1 MYTIDKPFAY
11 GVSVSGDNF
20 TDRKAETR
28 NLVMNFTHG
37 VNTILISPRRMGKT
51 SLVHRAIEQ
60 INDDNIIPVFLDV
73 YDCRDEYDFYNKF
86 SEEIIRASSSTVD
99 AALRNVAEFIGRIS
113 PKISVSPDLVNEY
126 SISLGLTPKQ
136 IRPEEILALPEM
148 LAKKRGKHLL
158 ICIDEFQQIGE
169 FADSLTVQKKMRGVW
184 QLQKNVSYCLFGSK
198 KHMLEN
204 IFQNKRM
211 PFYQFGQM
219 MYLGKIDQKDWVEYI
234 TSRFEACGKKIPP
247 EISGKL
253 CQLVECY
260 SSYVQQL
267 AWNLFVETDSE
278 ATSDGLK
285 TATDQLLAQNNSFF
299 TEQIRTLTSYQIN
312 FLKAVCSGLHSGF
325 TSEKVLSEWNIGTK
339 SNISVIKESLLKN
352 ELIEERGNE
361 IWLADPVFRIWLE
374 GRS

>member
-20 TDRKAETR
+20 TDRKTETR

-148 LAKKRGKHLL
+148 LAKKRDKHLL

-219 MYLGKIDQKDWVEYI
+219 MYLGKIDQKDWVEYV

-247 EISGKL
+247 EISEKL

-299 TEQIRTLTSYQIN
+299 TEQIRTLTSYQMN

>member
-148 LAKKRGKHLL
+148 LAKKRDKHLL

-247 EISGKL
+247 EISEKL

>member
-148 LAKKRGKHLL
+148 LAKKRDKHLL

-247 EISGKL
+247 EISEKL

-374 GRS
+374 RRS

>member
-1 MYTIDKPFAY
+1 MSTIDKPFAY

-20 TDRKAETR
+20 TDRKTETR

-37 VNTILISPRRMGKT
+37 VNTILISQRRMGKT
-51 SLVHRAIEQ
+51 SLVHRAIEL
-60 INDDNIIPVFLDV
+60 IDDDSVIPVFLDI

-86 SEEIIRASSSTVD
+86 SEGIIKAASSTVD

-126 SISLGLTPKQ
+126 SISLGLTPRQ
-136 IRPEEILALPEM
+136 ICPEEILNLPER
-148 LAKKRGKHLL
+148 LAEKRGKHLL

-169 FADSLTVQKKMRGVW
+169 FSDSLTVQKRMRGVW
-184 QLQKNVSYCLFGSK
+184 QHQQNVSYCLFGSK

-211 PFYQFGQM
+211 PLYQFGQM
-219 MYLGKIDQKDWVEYI
+219 MYLGKIGMKDWMEYI
-234 TSRFEACGKKIPP
+234 ASRFEACGKKISP
-247 EISGKL
+247 EISEKL
-253 CQLVECY
+253 CLTVECY

-267 AWNLFVETDSE
+267 AWNLFVETDTE
-278 ATSDGLK
+278 ATGNGLEA
-285 TATDQLLAQNNSFF
+285 ATGQLLAQNNSFF
-299 TEQIRTLTSYQIN
+299 TEQIRTLTGYQIN
-312 FLKAVCSGLHSGF
+312 FLKAVCSGIHSGF

-339 SNISVIKESLLKN
+339 SNISVIRESLLKN

-374 GRS
+374 GRL

>member
-247 EISGKL
+247 EISEKL

>member
-20 TDRKAETR
+20 TDRKTETR

-136 IRPEEILALPEM
+136 IRPEEILDLPEM
-148 LAKKRGKHLL
+148 MAKKRGKHLL

-169 FADSLTVQKKMRGVW
+169 FADSLTMQKKMRGVW

-204 IFQNKRM
+204 IFQNRRM

-219 MYLGKIDQKDWVEYI
+219 MYLGKIEQKDWVEYI
-234 TSRFEACGKKIPP
+234 ASRFEACGKKIPP
-247 EISGKL
+247 EISVKL

>member
-148 LAKKRGKHLL
+148 LAKKRDKHLL

-219 MYLGKIDQKDWVEYI
+219 MYLGKIDQRDWVEYI

-247 EISGKL
+247 EISEKL

>member
-1 MYTIDKPFAY
+1 
-11 GVSVSGDNF
+11 
-20 TDRKAETR
+20 
-28 NLVMNFTHG
+28 MNFTHG

-136 IRPEEILALPEM
+136 IRSEEILALPEM
-148 LAKKRGKHLL
+148 LAKKRDKHLL

-247 EISGKL
+247 EISEKL